1 MVTLYDTIKFIFFQV
16 FRQVFLVIS
25 AKNYSGFVGEILE
38 MFLTMTEMCA
48 KMRHRF
54 MDFA

>member
-16 FRQVFLVIS
+16 LRQVFLVIS
-25 AKNYSGFVGEILE
+25 AKNYPGFVGEILE

-48 KMRHRF
+48 KMRHQF